1 MNGMFRNSRGLQD
14 LVKHFDIAE
23 YIRDHLLDFI
33 ASSET
38 GKQDYSS
45 SFLNRLSGGGDFEWV
60 SRPPH
65 GRSGG
70 LLVGIRTSTM
80 EILDNSGE
88 DFHIKLHVRNKSDD
102 FVWSLVS
109 IYGATQ
115 DVHKPAFLREMVNL
129 AKNNLHPIIIGGDF
143 NLLRYPNEKSKGR
156 FDNHWHLFSM
166 LLLIASI

>member
-1 MNGMFRNSRGLQD
+1 
-14 LVKHFDIAE
+14 
-23 YIRDHLLDFI
+23 
-33 ASSET
+33 
-38 GKQDYSS
+38 
-45 SFLNRLSGGGDFEWV
+45 
-60 SRPPH
+60 
-65 GRSGG
+65 
-70 LLVGIRTSTM
+70 M